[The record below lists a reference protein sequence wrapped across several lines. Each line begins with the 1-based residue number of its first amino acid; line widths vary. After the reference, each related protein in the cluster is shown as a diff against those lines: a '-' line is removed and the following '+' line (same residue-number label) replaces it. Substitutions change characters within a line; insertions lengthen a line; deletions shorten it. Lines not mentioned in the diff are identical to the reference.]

1 MIICTVQE
9 SKYKLKSIAST
20 RDIDAT
26 ADAGSRASTAPDAE
40 DTYAELESDDEA
52 AEREVVHSEED
63 PTGTS
68 PDGVA
73 VEAKSPPTSPSRGVD
88 ASGSSKHVVAA
99 SKSTLEDAAAALHH
113 GSLAAYLKTASS
125 NGESAPIFRAVT
137 EHLGPGFVMVRALM
151 MWQIG
156 LAVYVRAELASGVRE
171 VTVSQEATGILGV
184 GQNKGAVAIG
194 VDYLGTRLLFL
205 GSHLA
210 AHMKHHA
217 ARNANVREVLA
228 NIRNIGGPGR
238 LLINADSQFH
248 HTFFMGDLN
257 YRVDLAIT
265 GGGTLGIDEPDHRA
279 AVRDIIAAGD
289 LPALLRADQ
298 LRAAQRAG
306 KAWFGF
312 REGDIA
318 FQPTFSMKRAPGFQ
332 YAAKRVP
339 SWCDRVLWRSLPG
352 VAADLTCTAYEAHP
366 SISSSDH
373 KPVSACFSVALHPA
387 ATLSV
392 NPAAST
398 LAVAAAPRLAFP
410 DGIEG
415 KDLLGLDY
423 TGAYHLVVGSPAS
436 HEMGTRNG
444 RCGSAVGLPCTTAR
458 RDELVNARASF
469 RTERSA
475 VSCRSYQSCCCEERA
490 AVVPG
495 VHRAVTPSYLS
506 SCPSR
511 LAATQARA
519 TCTSSST
526 PSHRICSSPPQ
537 LRLRSPSALP
547 LTLHW

>member
-9 SKYKLKSIAST
+9 SKYKLKSSASS
-20 RDIDAT
+20 RNIDAT
-26 ADAGSRASTAPDAE
+26 ADAGSRASTAPETE

-52 AEREVVHSEED
+52 AEREVVHSEEY
-63 PTGTS
+63 PAGTS
-68 PDGVA
+68 PDGVT
-73 VEAKSPPTSPSRGVD
+73 VEAKSPPTSPLRGVD
-88 ASGSSKHVVAA
+88 ASSKHVATA
-99 SKSTLEDAAAALHH
+99 SNKSTLEDAAAALHH

-137 EHLGPGFVMVRALM
+137 EHLGPGFVMIRALM

-156 LAVYVRAELASGVRE
+156 LVVYVRAELASGVRE

-194 VDYLGTRLLFL
+194 LDYLGTRLLFL

-279 AVRDIIAAGD
+279 AVRDVIAAGD
-289 LPALLRADQ
+289 LPVLLRADQ
-298 LRAAQRAG
+298 LRAAQREG

-318 FQPTFSMKRAPGFQ
+318 FQPTFSMKRVSGFQ

-339 SWCDRVLWRSLPG
+339 SWCDRVLWHSLPG
-352 VAADLTCTAYEAHP
+352 VAAHVTCTAYEAHP

-373 KPVSACFSVALHPA
+373 KPVSASFNVTLHPA
-387 ATLSV
+387 ETLRV

-423 TGAYHLVVGSPAS
+423 TGAFNTRQLSRSACHGMSTHTLHLCAVVAVPWCPFAQAPRVGELVRTRAPVSPA
-436 HEMGTRNG
+436 
-444 RCGSAVGLPCTTAR
+444 
-458 RDELVNARASF
+458 
-469 RTERSA
+469 RSA
-475 VSCRSYQSCCCEERA
+475 VSCRSDKS
-490 AVVPG
+490 
-495 VHRAVTPSYLS
+495 
-506 SCPSR
+506 
-511 LAATQARA
+511 
-519 TCTSSST
+519 
-526 PSHRICSSPPQ
+526 
-537 LRLRSPSALP
+537 
-547 LTLHW
+547 